1 MREEEKQVPGLQ
13 QALVGTLYR
22 STRSLAAGALAGTI
36 VGLTVA
42 IVGSDPVAAAIGIAI
57 PTVGALRVL
66 HALHFRKKGALAQSA
81 SAELVYEGGA
91 WLFSGLIGLLAFFTL
106 SRGADSGLQLLV
118 VCLAV
123 GYAAGICARNAGRPH
138 IARGQLAL
146 SVLPASVALA
156 MSDDPVRWILA
167 VVNLVF
173 VAGLAEITSS
183 THRIFVS
190 ALEGAHERAEEGKRA
205 LSNLPVMAWT
215 ADSAGDTTYQSEQ
228 WTEFM
233 GTPEIGSGNARI
245 GLVHPADWPALDT
258 AWSNALKSGSVFAA
272 RYRLLHKTGTY
283 RWVLSRARPDR
294 DESGKIVKWHGVCVD
309 IDDLQLLEKQAL
321 ATVR

>member
-1 MREEEKQVPGLQ
+1 VHAEETKLPGLQ

-22 STRSLAAGALAGTI
+22 STKSLAAGALAGTI

-42 IVGSDPVAAAIGIAI
+42 TVSSDPAAAAIGIAI
-57 PTVGALRVL
+57 PVVGALRVL
-66 HALHFRKKGALAQSA
+66 HALHFQKKGDLAQSGA
-81 SAELVYEGGA
+81 AELVYEGGA
-91 WLFSGLIGLLAFFTL
+91 WLFSALIGLLAFFTL
-106 SRGADSGLQLLV
+106 DRSDNSGLQLLV

-173 VAGLAEITSS
+173 VAGLAEITST
-183 THRIFVS
+183 THRIFIS

-205 LSNLPVMAWT
+205 LSSLPVMAWT
-215 ADSAGDTTYQSEQ
+215 ADRSGDTTYQSEQ

-233 GTPEIGSGNARI
+233 GTREIGSGNARI
-245 GLVHPADWPALDT
+245 GLVHAADWPALDT
-258 AWSNALKSGSVFAA
+258 DWSNALKSGSDFAA
-272 RYRLLHKTGTY
+272 QYRLLHRTGKY
-283 RWVLSRARPDR
+283 RWVLSRARPER
-294 DESGKIVKWHGVCVD
+294 DASGKVVKWHGVCVD
-309 IDDLQLLEKQAL
+309 IDDLQILEKQAL
-321 ATVR
+321 ATAR